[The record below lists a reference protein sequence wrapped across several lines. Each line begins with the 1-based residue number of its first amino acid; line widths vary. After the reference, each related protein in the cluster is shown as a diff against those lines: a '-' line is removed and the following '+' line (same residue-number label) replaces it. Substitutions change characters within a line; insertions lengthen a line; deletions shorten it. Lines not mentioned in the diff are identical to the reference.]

1 MVIRNYYYDI
11 FGKIV
16 TKLSILDAIQ
26 FNNESNSDFF
36 YKHFTGRVSLICCER
51 FNDVPLVYDETIYN
65 KLKSADIDHQM
76 AQHVAHLFIRDTVSL
91 FNEKVHQ
98 DDTVE
103 MDHFEVCLF
112 HHVYNPYSAVIHWVF
127 FFL

>member
-1 MVIRNYYYDI
+1 
-11 FGKIV
+11 
-16 TKLSILDAIQ
+16 
-26 FNNESNSDFF
+26 
-36 YKHFTGRVSLICCER
+36 LICCDR
-51 FNDVPLVYDETIYN
+51 FNDVPLVYDKTIYN

-103 MDHFEVCLF
+103 MDHFEVYF
-112 HHVYNPYSAVIHWVF
+112 I
-127 FFL
+127 